1 MSNAA
6 LKILYLESSLDDDE
20 AEILSGLREDQKR
33 IAPKYFYDDN
43 GSRLF
48 ESICSQPEYY
58 PTRTELGIMESNIGE
73 ISDLIGPRASIIEF
87 GSGSSI
93 KTRLLLEHLTKPAA
107 YVPVDISRKP
117 LASAAAAIAEEF
129 ASLEVLPVCADFTQ
143 PFDLPTPRVMPER
156 NMVFFPGSTIGN
168 FSREEA
174 VDLLRVMRAE
184 AKEGGGLLIGVDLEK
199 PKEILEPAYNDSAG
213 VTADFNLNLLNRL
226 NREYDANFDLTMFR
240 HKAIYDEE
248 ESRIEMRLVSMA
260 NQRVD
265 VAGECFR
272 LDEGEYIV
280 TEHSHKYS
288 IDRFES
294 MSQAAGFALK
304 SVWTDQENLFSVQYM
319 EAV

>member
-1 MSNAA
+1 MGNAA
-6 LKILYLESSLDDDE
+6 LTILYLESSLDDDE
-20 AEILSGLREDQKR
+20 AEILSGLREDQKQ

-48 ESICSQPEYY
+48 ESICCQPEYY
-58 PTRTELGIMESNIGE
+58 PTRTELGIMGSNIGE

-93 KTRLLLEHLTKPAA
+93 KTRLLLEQLTEPAA
-107 YVPVDISRKP
+107 YVPVDISREP

-129 ASLEVLPVCADFTQ
+129 SSLEVLPVCADFTQ

-168 FSREEA
+168 FSSEEA

-288 IDRFES
+288 IDRFAS
-294 MSQAAGFALK
+294 MTQAAGFSLK